1 MRMIEGRSTAAAA
14 LAMLLCS
21 ASVLAAGAPAA
32 AGAGRPEVIQLSYFE
47 SSGDQGP
54 DRRLEAFARHTHAMR
69 FATTYG
75 GRRASAPGRY
85 RSDITDTDI
94 RGREAKHPWTPD
106 RKEGG
111 GKVIRLVH
119 RSLHDRGFA
128 TVRLRARNAGESN
141 RVRVR
146 IDRSDCAS
154 DPPLYPVDCEIR
166 V

>member
-1 MRMIEGRSTAAAA
+1 MIEGRFTAAAG
-14 LAMLLCS
+14 LAMSLCTVM
-21 ASVLAAGAPAA
+21 ASGAPAA
-32 AGAGRPEVIQLSYFE
+32 GGGGRPEVIQLSYFE

-54 DRRLEAFARHTHAMR
+54 DRGLEAFARHTHATR
-69 FATTYG
+69 FATSYRS
-75 GRRASAPGRY
+75 RRASAPGRY

-94 RGREAKHPWTPD
+94 HGREAKHPWMPD
-106 RKEGG
+106 RRQRG

-128 TVRLRARNAGESN
+128 MVRLRARKGGESN

-146 IDRSDCAS
+146 IDLSDCAS